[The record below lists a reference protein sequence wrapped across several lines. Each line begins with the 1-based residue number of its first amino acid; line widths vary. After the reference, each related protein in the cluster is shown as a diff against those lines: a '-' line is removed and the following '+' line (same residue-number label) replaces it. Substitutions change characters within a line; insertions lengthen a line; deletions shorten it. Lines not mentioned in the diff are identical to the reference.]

1 MADSND
7 DLLEDGDLSE
17 TNFEELDLAEE
28 DALLADDGDDF
39 KPIKS
44 SRNEGEKMSQDD
56 DDYLELGVDEDLTLN
71 DEEVTANNHDSDD
84 NSGGERTRF
93 KSERQ
98 IIARSSSAI
107 PETLDAVAVRNPI
120 KVNRGGN
127 RGGKGRGG
135 SGKKYG
141 RFQSPN
147 IHVNPHFRPRM
158 PVGGPQMWNSG
169 YHGPPQPPSFQPSHP
184 NYGYQPSHIQQSNQW
199 NDQGYYAN
207 SGPPQYNQPPMDM
220 NNANWDPNYYQGG
233 PSQNFGPPGGFQH
246 SGPQMMPPRMR
257 QPYNPGPRP
266 AFNKNQNK
274 HFVAKHH
281 HQGGQQLGWSN
292 NRHQKRDQF
301 HHLGKMSQNKQQKFD
316 NSSAHRVRSNLQ
328 EIKMVDCLPADALA
342 VEEDEEMK
350 AYRKKIEEQKKL
362 REQILKQKEE
372 KRMVAAQQ
380 KQQESGTSTTVPV
393 STPASASSDGPP
405 GVSDESAKKVEYKTV
420 RLRTSDGKTRFKKMT
435 VAEIRELRKM
445 KKFTKKVSPLH
456 KINPSGV
463 SVKAPLP
470 QIQSR
475 VVAVENLSASTTQKQ
490 LEEMAGQVGTV
501 EKVELDNEKKTAVI
515 KFQQLESAKEFVSKY
530 QRKMVDLSMIGIKF
544 IRED

>member
-28 DALLADDGDDF
+28 DALLADDGDDL

-44 SRNEGEKMSQDD
+44 SRNEGEKMSQED

-71 DEEVTANNHDSDD
+71 DEEVIENGNNKKKRIPIAFHDNDDSDD

-120 KVNRGGN
+120 KVSRGGN

-141 RFQSPN
+141 RFQSTN
-147 IHVNPHFRPRM
+147 IHVNPHFRPRI

-184 NYGYQPSHIQQSNQW
+184 NYGYQPSHVQQTNQW
-199 NDQGYYAN
+199 NDQGYYVN
-207 SGPPQYNQPPMDM
+207 QGPPQYNQTPMDM
-220 NNANWDPNYYQGG
+220 NNYYNPGQEQFYPPQPPPGGYPPQPIPPQPSQASWDPNYYQGG

-246 SGPQMMPPRMR
+246 GPQMMPPRMR

-328 EIKMVDCLPADALA
+328 EIKMVDCLPAEALA

-380 KQQESGTSTTVPV
+380 KQQESGSASTTVAVTSPTSV
-393 STPASASSDGPP
+393 SADGPP
-405 GVSDESAKKVEYKTV
+405 GVSDDSAKKVEYKTV

-435 VAEIRELRKM
+435 VAEIKELKKM

-470 QIQSR
+470 QVSDI
-475 VVAVENLSASTTQKQ
+475 VV
-490 LEEMAGQVGTV
+490 
-501 EKVELDNEKKTAVI
+501 KVI
-515 KFQQLESAKEFVSKY
+515 
-530 QRKMVDLSMIGIKF
+530 
-544 IRED
+544 